1 MALSY
6 WEVES
11 FQKWDYIIVGGGIVG
26 LSAAISLRER
36 NPFASI
42 LVLERGLLPTGAS
55 TKNAGF
61 ACFGSLTELITDI
74 DKLGEERCLELVKRR
89 WNGLQKLR
97 QRTGDLPIDYQQ
109 KGGYELITEKEA
121 DQLARLDG
129 VNAVLAQFFGIR
141 VFREENA
148 LVERFGFN
156 KSVVRTVV
164 ANPLEGQ
171 LHTGKM
177 MRELQKIVAS
187 KGISVLTGCEVKNHH
202 ETAEAVELA
211 ALSLKDEEI
220 VFKASKVIFCTNA
233 FASQYFSGLDIQP
246 GRGVVMVT
254 EPMEKVPFEGAFHM
268 DEGYY
273 YFRNVAN
280 RILLGGGRNLDLKG
294 ETTTEFGVSEKIL
307 SELKR
312 LLSTVLVPE
321 SSFRVDHVWSGIMA
335 FGETKEPVVKQIS
348 GRIVVGVRLGGMG
361 VAIGSLL
368 GEELAMLLTERQK

>member
-11 FQKWDYIIVGGGIVG
+11 FQKWDYVVVGGGIVG
-26 LSAAISLRER
+26 LSAAISLREK
-36 NPFASI
+36 NSLSSI

-61 ACFGSLTELITDI
+61 ACFGSLTELVADI

-97 QRTGDLPIDYQQ
+97 QRTGDLTIEYQQ
-109 KGGYELITEKEA
+109 KGGYELITEREA
-121 DQLARLDG
+121 DQLPRLDK
-129 VNAVLAQFFGIR
+129 VNELLAQFFGIR
-141 VFREENA
+141 VFREDKA

-156 KSVVRTVV
+156 RSVVQTVV

-177 MRELQKIVAS
+177 MRELQKIAAS
-187 KGISVLTGCEVKNHH
+187 KGISILTGCEVQQHH
-202 ETAEAVELA
+202 ETTEAVELVVR
-211 ALSLKDEEI
+211 SLRDEEI
-220 VFKASKVIFCTNA
+220 IFNTSKVIFCTNA
-233 FASQYFSGLDIQP
+233 FASQYFPGLDIQP

-254 EPMEKVPFEGAFHM
+254 EQMDKVPFEGAFHM

-273 YFRNVAN
+273 YFRNVGN
-280 RILLGGGRNLDLKG
+280 RILFGGGRNLDLKG

-307 SELKR
+307 SELRR
-312 LLSTVLVPE
+312 LLGTVLVPD
-321 SSFRVDHVWSGIMA
+321 STFKTDHAWSGIMA
-335 FGETKEPVVKQIS
+335 FGETKEPVVKQVS
-348 GRIVVGVRLGGMG
+348 DRIVVGVRLGGMG

-368 GEELAMLLTERQK
+368 GEELAVLLTER